1 MAGYCRLWILGYA
14 ELAKPLYEATKD
26 KATWAWGP
34 DQQKAF
40 EELKTT
46 LLRALALALPDPLKP
61 FTLFVDERRGIAKG
75 VLMQHLGPWKW
86 PVAYLSKRLD
96 PVAAG
101 WSPCLWI
108 IAAVALMVK
117 DADKLTFGQHL
128 KVVTSH
134 AVEGVLKHPPG
145 RWMTNV
151 QLTHYQGLLLDAPR
165 ILFSNPVS
173 LNPATL
179 LPNLD
184 LEAPLHDC
192 QEIIAEITQVC
203 PDFQDSTLPNSEL
216 VWYTDGSSFV
226 SDGVGKAGAVVVD

>member
-26 KATWAWGP
+26 KAPCAWGP

-46 LLRALALALPDPLKP
+46 LLRALALALPDSLKP
-61 FTLFVDERRGIAKG
+61 FTLFVYERSGIAKG
-75 VLMQHLGPWKW
+75 ILMQHLGPWKQ

-101 WSPCLWI
+101 WSPCLQI

-128 KVVTSH
+128 KVVTPH
-134 AVEGVLKHPPG
+134 AVEGGPK
-145 RWMTNV
+145 
-151 QLTHYQGLLLDAPR
+151 APSR
-165 ILFSNPVS
+165 QMDDQCPTDS
-173 LNPATL
+173 LPRAL
-179 LPNLD
+179 
-184 LEAPLHDC
+184 AGC
-192 QEIIAEITQVC
+192 
-203 PDFQDSTLPNSEL
+203 SPNSL
-216 VWYTDGSSFV
+216 LQPGFSKSGHLGAKSGPGSPPT
-226 SDGVGKAGAVVVD
+226 